1 MSKKPII
8 VFEGI
13 EGSGKSHHIN
23 KVSKYLDKK
32 KINYI
37 KIREPG
43 GSLNSEKIRRL
54 ILNKKSNFNIYTDLL
69 LYLAA
74 RSENINL
81 IKKSYKKK
89 IILIDRFTDS
99 TIAYQHY
106 GMGVDLKIIK
116 IINKFL
122 LKNIKANFTFLN
134 VVNKKNLFQRLKN
147 RKSLNRYDQFNM
159 NFYNKVQ
166 KGFLKL
172 SKSNKKFYKIID
184 SNIDIKKNEN
194 LNINQLKQILAYH
207 WMKTY

>member
-89 IILIDRFTDS
+89 IILIDRFKDS

-106 GMGVDLKIIK
+106 GMGVDLKIIY

-122 LKNIKANFTFLN
+122 LKNIKVNFTFLN

-147 RKSLNRYDQFNM
+147 RKSLNRYDQFDM
-159 NFYNKVQ
+159 NFYTKVQ

-172 SKSNKKFYKIID
+172 AKSNKKSYKIID
-184 SNIDIKKNEN
+184 SNLDIKKNED
-194 LNINQLKQILAYH
+194 LIINQIKKLIK
-207 WMKTY
+207 

>member
-81 IKKSYKKK
+81 IEKSYKKK

-99 TIAYQHY
+99 TIAYQHH
-106 GMGVDLKIIK
+106 GMGVDLNIIN

-122 LKNIKANFTFLN
+122 LKNIKVNFTFLN
-134 VVNKKNLFQRLKN
+134 VVNKKNLFQRLKS
-147 RKSLNRYDQFNM
+147 RKSLNRYDQFDM

-166 KGFLKL
+166 KGFLNL
-172 SKSNKKFYKIID
+172 AKSNKKSYKIID
-184 SNIDIKKNEN
+184 SNLDIKINED
-194 LNINQLKQILAYH
+194 LIIKQIKKLI
-207 WMKTY
+207 K

>member
-23 KVSKYLDKK
+23 NVSKYLDRKK
-32 KINYI
+32 VSYI

-43 GSLNSEKIRRL
+43 GSLNSEKIRKL
-54 ILNKKSNFNIYTDLL
+54 ILNKNSNFDVNTDLL

-74 RSENINL
+74 RSENIKL
-81 IKKSYKKK
+81 IKKFYKKK
-89 IILIDRFTDS
+89 IILIDRFIDS

-106 GMGVDLKIIK
+106 GMGIDIK
-116 IINKFL
+116 IINLINKYL
-122 LKNIKANFTFLN
+122 LKNIKVNFTFLN
-134 VVNKKNLFQRLKN
+134 IVNKKNLHLRLKK

-159 NFYNKVQ
+159 NFYTKVQ

-172 SKSNKKFYKIID
+172 SKSNIKFYKIID

-194 LNINQLKQILAYH
+194 LIINQLKKLI
-207 WMKTY
+207 K